1 MLFLLLQYISKFKGG
16 IVHNSKLKRIT
27 VALCMA
33 LVPISVFA
41 AGLGKLNVM
50 SGLGEPLKADIELI
64 AVTPEELNSISAAI
78 ASEEA
83 YAVQGIEKPAS
94 HNTIKV
100 DIAKNAAGA
109 PILKLKSSQPISEP
123 FLDMLIQVDW
133 ASGRLLREYTVLLDP
148 PGYTGE
154 ADSSAETQTAQ
165 APLVKSFSKNKKD
178 QMTDGMPAD
187 AMTAD
192 GMPSEAKVKPSK
204 RSKRIKPAADTE
216 AKVEPTGE
224 EYKTQRG
231 DTLAKIAQ
239 DMKPEGVSLEQMLV
253 GLYQANPSAFQ
264 GNINRLKVGQILR
277 QPSQDEL
284 NSISQQQARKEV
296 KVQTANWNA
305 YRNKLAGIVA
315 EAAPTDSEA
324 NTQSAGGKIKSAED
338 KSEAA
343 SAGPKDVVKLSA
355 GDASKANAGDI
366 KSLQA
371 KITAL
376 QEEATAREK
385 SVKEAQD
392 RTVSLEKQIADM
404 QKLLSMKNGAMAD
417 IQKQAEADKKSAEVA
432 VAPVE
437 PIKPVEPVTE
447 KPESEKPES
456 EKPKSAAPVEQVKVE
471 PAAPAADKA
480 KPAVQ
485 ISDIAPVE
493 EPGFLSSMID
503 GLDLGIIAPAG
514 GLLALLGGGWMYMR
528 KKREKNLADFEQG
541 IMTSGGL
548 KANTVFGNTASAS
561 VDTGDTS
568 FLTDFSQ
575 SANGGMIDTNDV
587 DPIAEAEVY
596 MAYGRDAQ
604 AEEILKDAISKEP
617 KRHELHLKLL
627 EMYAASKNLS
637 AFETISGELYTS
649 LGAEDP
655 VWAKVSEIGIKLEPN
670 NPLYQTNS
678 TPTGMGENLD
688 ASDFSNTPLAA
699 EKDLD
704 FSFDNDSLVQNFAD
718 NKETAAPV
726 EAESAFELPQFDEI
740 NTEVAESIEMTA
752 ADTPALENDALDF
765 DMGDFG
771 EFNDKQAANSA
782 DGVELA
788 GNVAEANFGN
798 TMPSLDLPA
807 FDAPKFM
814 PTGLEDASN
823 TIADNVLDL
832 SEAGTDKVEALPSFD
847 DLSTESFE
855 FLQAETPNTDTPN
868 SDAISDEMLDT
879 DLTFGAD
886 TAINDNGML
895 DTSGSDTNLTAA
907 DFATNTDF
915 NFDVETISPDA
926 ASYVDDGAMELNA
939 FDLNTIDLEM
949 NDKAGAVADT
959 ETPTELNISGSE
971 PIEVETKLDL
981 VAAYIE
987 MDDKE
992 GAKELLDEV
1001 IKEGGAGQR
1010 KRAEALLAQIA

>member
-1 MLFLLLQYISKFKGG
+1 MHS
-16 IVHNSKLKRIT
+16 SKLKQIT

-64 AVTPEELNSISAAI
+64 SVTPEELNSISATI

-83 YAVQGIEKPAS
+83 YATQGIEKPAS

-100 DIAKNAAGA
+100 SIAKNAAGT
-109 PILKLKSSQPISEP
+109 PILKLNSAQPISEP

-133 ASGRLLREYTVLLDP
+133 SSGRLLREYTVLLDP

-154 ADSSAETQTAQ
+154 ADATTQDSQIAQ
-165 APLVKSFSKNKKD
+165 APLVKSFSKNKKE
-178 QMTDGMPAD
+178 QMANAGDDGMAS
-187 AMTAD
+187 ASAGTSAT
-192 GMPSEAKVKPSK
+192 KPSK
-204 RSKRIKPAADTE
+204 RTKKSKPAAEAEPMLESSADT
-216 AKVEPTGE
+216 TGQ
-224 EYKTQRG
+224 EYMTHRG

-253 GLYQANPSAFQ
+253 GLYQANPNAFE
-264 GNINRLKVGQILR
+264 GNMNRLKVGQIMR
-277 QPSQDEL
+277 QPSEADL
-284 NSISQQQARKEV
+284 STITRKEAATEI
-296 KVQTANWNA
+296 KVQTTNWNA

-315 EAAPTDSEA
+315 DTAPSDSETSA
-324 NTQSAGGKIKSAED
+324 QSAGGKIKSAAED
-338 KSEAA
+338 KSMPAA
-343 SAGPKDVVKLSA
+343 AGPKDVVKLSA
-355 GDASKANAGDI
+355 GDVATNKTNEETT

-392 RTVSLEKQIADM
+392 RTASLEKQIADM
-404 QKLLSMKNGAMAD
+404 QKLLALKNGAMSD
-417 IQKQAEADKKSAEVA
+417 MQKQAEAQA
-432 VAPVE
+432 VAE
-437 PIKPVEPVTE
+437 ANKPVE
-447 KPESEKPES
+447 
-456 EKPKSAAPVEQVKVE
+456 A
-471 PAAPAADKA
+471 A
-480 KPAVQ
+480 KPAEAEKPAETTKTETAAPIVEAPKV
-485 ISDIAPVE
+485 DKPKPVAVPAEVAPVE
-493 EPGFLSSMID
+493 EPSFISSLFS
-503 GLDLGIIAPAG
+503 GLDLGILAPAG
-514 GLLALLGGGWMYMR
+514 GLLALLGGGWLYMR

-548 KANTVFGNTASAS
+548 KANTVFGNTASAN

-637 AFETISGELYTS
+637 AFETIAGELYTS

-655 VWAKVSEIGIKLEPN
+655 TWAKVADIGIKLEPN
-670 NPLYQTNS
+670 NPLYQANS
-678 TPTGMGENLD
+678 SPTGMNDQLD
-688 ASDFSNTPLAA
+688 VSDFSNTPLAA

-704 FSFDNDSLVQNFAD
+704 FSFDNDALVQNFAEENVASVD
-718 NKETAAPV
+718 I
-726 EAESAFELPQFDEI
+726 AESTEDSFDLPQF
-740 NTEVAESIEMTA
+740 NTDATDIVSNSLEPEAVQSTDTLETNVVM
-752 ADTPALENDALDF
+752 ADNDALDF

-771 EFNDKQAANSA
+771 DFSAKTAATATDDVESIEKINQAS
-782 DGVELA
+782 
-788 GNVAEANFGN
+788 FGN
-798 TMPSLDLPA
+798 TMPALDLPE

-814 PTGLEDASN
+814 PTGFAEASDA
-823 TIADNVLDL
+823 IADNVLDL
-832 SEAGTDKVEALPSFD
+832 SELNSETITDKVNELPTFN
-847 DLSTESFE
+847 DLNADSFE
-855 FLQAETPNTDTPN
+855 FLQADTPQAEPVL
-868 SDAISDEMLDT
+868 DISGMESELASAE
-879 DLTFGAD
+879 FG
-886 TAINDNGML
+886 NE
-895 DTSGSDTNLTAA
+895 S
-907 DFATNTDF
+907 DF
-915 NFDVETISPDA
+915 NFDVETIAPA
-926 ASYVDDGAMELNA
+926 AADYLDDGKLEANP
-939 FDLNTIDLEM
+939 FDLTTIDLEL
-949 NDKAGAVADT
+949 NNNQEPAD
-959 ETPTELNISGSE
+959 ELASENSELNISGSE

-1001 IKEGGAGQR
+1001 MKEGGAGQR
-1010 KRAEALLAQIA
+1010 KRAEALLAKMA

>member
-1 MLFLLLQYISKFKGG
+1 
-16 IVHNSKLKRIT
+16 
-27 VALCMA
+27 MA

-50 SGLGEPLKADIELI
+50 SGLGEPLKADIELLS
-64 AVTPEELNSISAAI
+64 VTPEELNSLIAAI

-83 YAVQGIEKPAS
+83 YGIQGIEKPAS

-100 DIAKNAAGA
+100 DVAKNAAGA
-109 PILKLKSSQPISEP
+109 PILKLKSAQPISEP

-154 ADSSAETQTAQ
+154 VDANAQNTQAVQ
-165 APLVKSFSKNKKD
+165 APIVKSFSKNKKN
-178 QMTDGMPAD
+178 QMADDNVPAD
-187 AMTAD
+187 VIPAD
-192 GMPSEAKVKPSK
+192 VSVSSNKPSK
-204 RSKRIKPAADTE
+204 KTKALADTE
-216 AKVEPTGE
+216 ANTELAGD

-253 GLYQANPSAFQ
+253 GLYQTNPNAFQ
-264 GNINRLKVGQILR
+264 GDNINRLKVGQILR
-277 QPSQDEL
+277 QPSQETL
-284 NSISQQQARKEV
+284 NSISRKHASSEV

-315 EAAPTDSEA
+315 DAAPTDSEA
-324 NTQSAGGKIKSAED
+324 STQSAGGKIKSAED
-338 KSEAA
+338 KSEVVTT
-343 SAGPKDVVKLSA
+343 GPKDVVKLSA
-355 GDASKANAGDI
+355 GDGTKSNVEDI

-371 KITAL
+371 KITTL

-385 SVKEAQD
+385 SVKEAED
-392 RTVSLEKQIADM
+392 RTADLEKQIADM

-417 IQKQAEADKKSAEVA
+417 IQKQAEADTSKPAEVA
-432 VAPVE
+432 
-437 PIKPVEPVTE
+437 
-447 KPESEKPES
+447 
-456 EKPKSAAPVEQVKVE
+456 AAPVEAPKPAEAEVVKPE
-471 PAAPAADKA
+471 IA
-480 KPAVQ
+480 KPEPTVADPAQANVAANKPKPVTTAEL
-485 ISDIAPVE
+485 APVE
-493 EPGFLSSMID
+493 EPGFLTSMMD
-503 GLDLGIIAPAG
+503 GLDLGILAPAG

-528 KKREKNLADFEQG
+528 KRREKNLADFEQG

-568 FLTDFSQ
+568 LLTDFSQ

-637 AFETISGELYTS
+637 AFETIAGELYTS

-655 VWAKVSEIGIKLEPN
+655 VWAKVAEIGVKLEPN
-670 NPLYQTNS
+670 NPLYQVNS
-678 TPTGMGENLD
+678 TPTGVGGSLD
-688 ASDFSNTPLAA
+688 VNDFSNTPLAS

-704 FSFDNDSLVQNFAD
+704 FSFDNDSLVQDFEEDKVA
-718 NKETAAPV
+718 AAPV
-726 EAESAFELPQFDEI
+726 VDEAAFDLPQFDEI
-740 NTEVAESIEMTA
+740 KSEIAEPVKAAAVEV
-752 ADTPALENDALDF
+752 PALSNDGLDF
-765 DMGDFG
+765 DMGDFS
-771 EFNDKQAANSA
+771 NSSSKI
-782 DGVELA
+782 A
-788 GNVAEANFGN
+788 GFENTGIAPVDNEAKFGN
-798 TMPSLDLPA
+798 TMPALDMPT
-807 FDAPKFM
+807 FDAPKFI
-814 PTGLEDASN
+814 PDAL
-823 TIADNVLDL
+823 ADAGEVAVDNVLDI
-832 SEAGTDKVEALPSFD
+832 SDAFTGKVEEITSFD
-847 DLSTESFE
+847 ALNDESFE
-855 FLQAETPNTDTPN
+855 FLQTDTPHAEPL
-868 SDAISDEMLDT
+868 SDDAVVLDAGLLDNIAVETEFSTAEFNT
-879 DLTFGAD
+879 D
-886 TAINDNGML
+886 
-895 DTSGSDTNLTAA
+895 
-907 DFATNTDF
+907 TDF
-915 NFDVETISPDA
+915 NFDVNTISPESPIDVA
-926 ASYVDDGAMELNA
+926 DNVLELNA

-949 NDKAGAVADT
+949 NDGASAIAAEADI
-959 ETPTELNISGSE
+959 EAPAKMNVPDIE

-992 GAKELLDEV
+992 GAKELLEEV
-1001 IKEGGAGQR
+1001 MKEGGAAQR